1 MSQNEKLSVEKL
13 LEQMSLQQP
22 SQELDDA
29 VFDMTRRQRP
39 VEVDPAPTASF
50 GWRSLAATALVF
62 ASVGILIGRWIPK
75 GHTLDSAD
83 SKSHL
88 LTTGGV
94 PKTPASRPAD
104 QPSRLSLRENAAAP
118 LHGHEAQIIDE
129 GFVLLDGNRPSQTY
143 RVVKSRRQQREHIL
157 PVRETVVLPS
167 PEI

>member
-29 VFDMTRRQRP
+29 VFDTTRRQRP
-39 VEVDPAPTASF
+39 VVVDPAPTASF
-50 GWRSLAATALVF
+50 GWRSLAATALVC
-62 ASVGILIGRWIPK
+62 ASVGILIGRWIPQ
-75 GHTLDSAD
+75 GHTLDSAF
-83 SKSHL
+83 SRSNL
-88 LTTGGV
+88 LTTGDAN
-94 PKTPASRPAD
+94 KTPASRPAD
-104 QPSRLSLRENAAAP
+104 QPARLSLRENAAAP

-129 GFVLLDGNRPSQTY
+129 GFVLLDGKRPSRTY
-143 RVVKSRRQQREHIL
+143 RVVKSRRQQREHSL

>member
-1 MSQNEKLSVEKL
+1 MSHNEKLSVEKL
-13 LEQMSLQQP
+13 LEQMSLRQP

-29 VFDMTRRQRP
+29 VFDLTRRQRP

-50 GWRSLAATALVF
+50 GWRSLAATALVC
-62 ASVGILIGRWIPK
+62 ASVGILIGRWIPQ
-75 GHTLDSAD
+75 GHTLDSTD

-88 LTTGGV
+88 LTTGGA

-104 QPSRLSLRENAAAP
+104 HPSRLSLRENSATP
-118 LHGHEAQIIDE
+118 LHGYEAQIIDE
-129 GFVLLDGNRPSQTY
+129 GFVLLDGNRPFQTY
-143 RVVKSRRQQREHIL
+143 RVVKSRRQQRERIL